1 MLTGFSGCVLHSV
14 VEIVFFCN
22 ITFWLCFLFPTGF
35 MKEVLRLLQTMRV
48 TLQLHS
54 DQLAAIAA
62 RTRERAEVEHV
73 EEVFCGPCSN
83 LDEFLKLEEN
93 FAESQEKRAALVRAN
108 LLFSNGIGNV
118 L

>member
-1 MLTGFSGCVLHSV
+1 
-14 VEIVFFCN
+14 
-22 ITFWLCFLFPTGF
+22 